1 MELKVNEI
9 TALEPVKFNYE
20 QLKQEISTKVEKYK
34 SIVYTEDNIKEAKSD
49 RANLNKLAKALN
61 DEKIRVKNTVLTP
74 YLPFEKQCNE
84 LIDLVREASI
94 HADTQIK
101 NYEQKAK
108 EEKKKEIESYFNE
121 NVGKYKDLIKFDTI
135 FNERWLNATTS
146 MKSIQDEITHI
157 FAKAGTDVGVLNAQL
172 KEENI
177 INQATDFYFRNI
189 ANPSV
194 LSLSLQE
201 GLRIIEN
208 NKKLEELRKNEMQ
221 KKEDLKA
228 KLIKQ
233 MSDEANRVIGITP
246 EDKKLAENFIDRA
259 VERDATQQELLTIDF
274 RATATKAQFQLLKEF
289 LVKSNIKYGK
299 VPEKVLEEKEL
310 VLNFYDNEEDEYHS
324 QEISCETEKINFSV
338 HNLWECP
345 EDAIIGRDLFD
356 ADDYIRALELGMELA
371 RKGYTKIKINEIKES
386 EE

>member
-146 MKSIQDEITHI
+146 MKSIQDEIIHI
-157 FAKAGTDVGVLNAQL
+157 FAKAETDIQVLNVQL
-172 KEENI
+172 KEENV
-177 INQATDFYFRNI
+177 INQSVDFYFRNI
-189 ANPSV
+189 SNPSV

-208 NKKLEELRKNEMQ
+208 NKKIEELKQIEEQRKQNIEEG
-221 KKEDLKA
+221 KKAVSEVYKA
-228 KLIKQ
+228 LNNDKLQ
-233 MSDEANRVIGITP
+233 P
-246 EDKKLAENFIDRA
+246 E
-259 VERDATQQELLTIDF
+259 ELLTIDF
-274 RATATKAQFQLLKEF
+274 RVTANKAQFQLLKEF
-289 LVKSNIKYGK
+289 LVKNNIKYGK
-299 VPEKVLEEKEL
+299 VPEKALEEKEL
-310 VLNFYDNEEDEYHS
+310 VLNFYDDEKDEYHS

-338 HNLWECP
+338 RNLWECP

>member
-34 SIVYTEDNIKEAKSD
+34 SIVYTEDNIKEAKTD

-101 NYEQKAK
+101 NYEQKTK
-108 EEKKKEIESYFNE
+108 EEKKKEIESYFDE

-157 FAKAGTDVGVLNAQL
+157 FAKAETDIQVLKAQL
-172 KEENI
+172 KEETV
-177 INQATDFYFRNI
+177 INQSVDFYFRNI
-189 ANPSV
+189 INPSV

-208 NKKLEELRKNEMQ
+208 NKKIEELKQIEEQRKQNIEEG
-221 KKEDLKA
+221 KKAVPEVYKA
-228 KLIKQ
+228 MNNDKLQ
-233 MSDEANRVIGITP
+233 SE
-246 EDKKLAENFIDRA
+246 
-259 VERDATQQELLTIDF
+259 ELLTIDF
-274 RATATKAQFQLLKEF
+274 RVTANKAQFQLLKEF
-289 LVKSNIKYGK
+289 LVKNNIKYGK
-299 VPEKVLEEKEL
+299 VPEKILEDKEL
-310 VLNFYDNEEDEYHS
+310 VLDYSEEIDEYEGCRYQGLS
-324 QEISCETEKINFSV
+324 SENEKIYFCVN
-338 HNLWECP
+338 NLCECP

-356 ADDYIRALELGMELA
+356 ADDYVKALELGMELA